1 MMKKMNDMINRS
13 VRFNDQQ
20 IIDAVTAKMAMVR
33 SILND
38 AIEYN
43 DVFDHED
50 IVRFKR
56 IITNCKVALTLVQ
69 NETFEFNVE
78 IENINIDL
86 KNVSDKIESFEK

>member
-1 MMKKMNDMINRS
+1 MMKKMNDMIIKS

-20 IIDAVTAKMAMVR
+20 IIDAVRSKMAMVR
-33 SILND
+33 SIVND

-43 DVFDHED
+43 DTFESND

-56 IITNCKVALTLVQ
+56 IISNCKVALTLVQ
-69 NETFEFNVE
+69 NETLEFNVE

-86 KNVSDKIESFEK
+86 KNVSDKIDTLEK